1 MAMSIFGRRFTY
13 TPRPATTSTSYR
25 CPRTRFTHSVV
36 QHALTTGE
44 IVDHETVHKYAI
56 FDLETV
62 HKYAIFDLET
72 VHKYAIFDHETVH
85 KYAIFD
91 LETV

>member
-1 MAMSIFGRRFTY
+1 MAMSIFARRFTY
-13 TPRPATTSTSYR
+13 TPRLATTSTSCR

-36 QHALTTGE
+36 QHALTTGW

-56 FDLETV
+56 SDHET
-62 HKYAIFDLET
+62 L
-72 VHKYAIFDHETVH
+72 HKYAIFDHDTMH

-91 LETV
+91 HDTV